1 MHMAELFR
9 PPSSP
14 RIINRSDNLLT
25 DTFTENEWDTLL
37 PHISMVELKVG
48 DVLFK
53 SGETQKHVYFP
64 IDSIISLMCEL
75 ENGEG

>member
-37 PHISMVELKVG
+37 PHISMV
-48 DVLFK
+48 
-53 SGETQKHVYFP
+53 
-64 IDSIISLMCEL
+64 
-75 ENGEG
+75 